1 MRSSQGAW
9 LTDFL
14 FSSSTVL
21 ISEAWREELKD
32 LATKVS
38 LSAAAKRAEHE
49 VEEQMH
55 LFIFLELKKKIINY
69 VSIKC
74 LHKKYLP
81 VSHSSME
88 KNTSQSNTSNFI
100 RCMFYHVVT
109 RSWGIQ
115 DQVGERFKLFL
126 LTPQY

>member
-55 LFIFLELKKKIINY
+55 LLKRKSLIMSVSNVCIRNICQSHTAAWRRTHLRVIPRTSYAVCFI
-69 VSIKC
+69 
-74 LHKKYLP
+74 
-81 VSHSSME
+81 
-88 KNTSQSNTSNFI
+88 T
-100 RCMFYHVVT
+100 
-109 RSWGIQ
+109 
-115 DQVGERFKLFL
+115 
-126 LTPQY
+126 